1 LGVTDAARALLIDYG
16 GVLTSPPA
24 DSFRQWLTE
33 DKVDP
38 QRFRTLMRTWF
49 GTDAPTD
56 EARGNI
62 AYELETGRLSPAD
75 FEARLAREL
84 VHTDGSPVES
94 AGVLSRM
101 FAGFTSEPSM
111 VDAVRR
117 LHAAGVKTA
126 LVSNSWGFNYPR
138 EGFGE
143 LFDAVVIS
151 GEEGIRKPD
160 AEIYLLAAKRLDVP
174 PEVCVFVDDLAA
186 NIRGAAAV
194 GMIGVHHTVAEDTIA
209 ELEILFERS
218 LR

>member
-1 LGVTDAARALLIDYG
+1 LGVTDAAARALLIDYG

-49 GTDAPTD
+49 GADAHRTDN
-56 EARGNI
+56 GNI
-62 AYELETGRLSPAD
+62 AYDLETGRLSPAD

-101 FAGFTSEPSM
+101 FAGFRSEPSM
-111 VDAVRR
+111 VDAVRL
-117 LHAAGVKTA
+117 LHAGGVRTA

-151 GEEGIRKPD
+151 GEEGVRKPD
-160 AEIYLLAAKRLDVP
+160 PEIYLLAAERLGVP
-174 PEVCVFVDDLAA
+174 PESACSSTTWPRTSAA
-186 NIRGAAAV
+186 PSPSA
-194 GMIGVHHTVAEDTIA
+194 
-209 ELEILFERS
+209 
-218 LR
+218 